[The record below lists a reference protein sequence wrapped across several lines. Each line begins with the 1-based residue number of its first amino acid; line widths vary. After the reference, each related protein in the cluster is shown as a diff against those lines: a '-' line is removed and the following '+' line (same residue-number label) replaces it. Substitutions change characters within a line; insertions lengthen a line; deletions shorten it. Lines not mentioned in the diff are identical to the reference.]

1 LFPQAK
7 EPNPRP
13 KYRVWQ
19 RYSSNDKNTFTA
31 GLFRNDKIRFE
42 KGKNMMDSGKYLRSA
57 FRALKK
63 YLELRRDE
71 NNFQQFFTTKLA
83 LF

>member
-1 LFPQAK
+1 M
-7 EPNPRP
+7 
-13 KYRVWQ
+13 
-19 RYSSNDKNTFTA
+19 T
-31 GLFRNDKIRFE
+31 KIRSQLDCLE
-42 KGKNMMDSGKYLRSA
+42 TIKLGLKKEKNMMDSGKYLRSA